1 MDTIDAMPVP
11 SERMDTDGLPRT
23 SFGKV
28 LRAIWERHLTKRELR
43 RTRLHLFELSDAAL
57 RDIGL
62 TRELAER
69 EASRSLLACYLNNSR

>member
-1 MDTIDAMPVP
+1 MSAIDTMS
-11 SERMDTDGLPRT
+11 SERMT
-23 SFGKV
+23 SHSTIWSQFGKV
-28 LRAIWERHLTKRELR
+28 FRLLQSQYLTKRELR
-43 RTRLHLFELSDAAL
+43 RTRLHLFELSDAEL